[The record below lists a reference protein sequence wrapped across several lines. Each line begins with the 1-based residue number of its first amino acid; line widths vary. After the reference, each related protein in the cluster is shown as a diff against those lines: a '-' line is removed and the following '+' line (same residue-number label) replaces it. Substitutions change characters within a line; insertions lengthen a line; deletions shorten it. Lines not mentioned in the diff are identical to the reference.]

1 MEEIK
6 VRNQCAPLVVSGVV
20 FTVVALMHVLRIF
33 YHWSVVID
41 GVIVPESVS
50 TIAIILAGI
59 LAIWMFCTSVCRR

>member
-1 MEEIK
+1 M
-6 VRNQCAPLVVSGVV
+6 RNQCAPLVVSGVV